1 MTERLEEAI
10 AKLRKLPPDRQD
22 EAAAMLLSMIDNESD
37 GLQLTPQQTAEVERR
52 MTQPSQH
59 TPHDE
64 VRAFF
69 QQKAAT

>member
-22 EAAAMLLSMIDNESD
+22 EAAALLLSMVGEDSSA
-37 GLQLTPQQTAEVERR
+37 LRLTSEQVAEVERR
-52 MTQPSQH
+52 IAQSPKYA
-59 TPHDE
+59 PHDE

>member
-22 EAAAMLLSMIDNESD
+22 EAAALLLSMVDQDSCT
-37 GLQLTPQQTAEVERR
+37 LHLTPQQAAEVEHRLA
-52 MTQPSQH
+52 QP
-59 TPHDE
+59 TEYAPHDE

-69 QQKAAT
+69 REKLAT